1 MTVYGKLWGVVLARL
16 PLVITVAGVGVVGC
30 GRPAQQPAQQKAEA
44 SATPAPP
51 GAAGAKETPPAQ
63 PQQPARANTPS
74 QRSFAEATRSEP
86 PADWPPPPDVTRA
99 GKSVG
104 KLYTEVVKVWDGVHF
119 VTPAGKRV
127 VHHAILD
134 TEQGVVDIELRP
146 DWAPNHVRNFV
157 ALARVGYYDGLVF
170 ERTIHQESDV
180 QPGDKLDLI
189 EAGCPLG
196 TGESGTG
203 SIGYWLKPE
212 FNAQVHH
219 EEGTVGACRGEEA
232 DTAGCRFYIS
242 LCKAPFLDGNYTVFG
257 KVAGGLDVAR
267 KIFTQPV
274 KEDEQGEQRPL
285 KPVVINKVTIQ
296 TKEVDKQGPGGDN

>member
-1 MTVYGKLWGVVLARL
+1 MTIAS
-16 PLVITVAGVGVVGC
+16 VGILGC
-30 GRPAQQPAQQKAEA
+30 GQTSQPPAQPKAEA
-44 SATPAPP
+44 PATPEQPKATN
-51 GAAGAKETPPAQ
+51 ARETPPAS
-63 PQQPARANTPS
+63 PQQSARADAG
-74 QRSFAEATRSEP
+74 QRSFSEVTRSDP
-86 PADWPPPPDVTRA
+86 PADWPPPPDVTRT

-104 KLYTEVVKVWDGVHF
+104 KLYTEVVKVWDSIHF
-119 VTPAGKRV
+119 VTPGGKRL

-170 ERTIHQESDV
+170 ERTVHQESDV

-203 SIGYWLKPE
+203 CIGYWLKPE
-212 FNAQVHH
+212 FNAEVHH
-219 EEGTVGACRGEEA
+219 EEGTVGACHGEEA

-242 LCKAPFLDGNYTVFG
+242 LGKAPLLDGNYTIFG
-257 KVAGGLDVAR
+257 KVVQGLDVAR

-274 KEDEQGEQRPL
+274 KEDDQGEQRPL
-285 KPVVINKVTIQ
+285 KPVVITRVTIQ